1 MFLYFYVFIL
11 CLSRRNSRDNL
22 GLLDVVGIE
31 VALEVEVREVVRI
44 GEAEEL
50 LERRIRLDVV
60 LVLEVLLLHV
70 VVDLTRHVGAGDE
83 GALGLAK
90 EHAELISDLRGD
102 LEDRGTAGLGALL
115 ALSLDAAA
123 ALARILDLAVDTLLQ
138 LLDLSDHCGDNL
150 TETREATENDLEI
163 VIEAGGRRLSGDLS
177 GSSYDRRSNN
187 RGSHRDRGSLSL
199 GRLLGNLLLSD
210 RCSGCRRRNGR
221 GDNRY
226 RRRSN
231 LLLGN
236 TLSSGRGRAHRYT
249 STGGRIHL
257 KQTHYRNSRIQT
269 AQFLFSFY

>member
-1 MFLYFYVFIL
+1 MGV
-11 CLSRRNSRDNL
+11 
-22 GLLDVVGIE
+22 E

-50 LERRIRLDVV
+50 LERGIRLDVV

-70 VVDLTRHVGAGDE
+70 VIDLAGHVGAGDE
-83 GALGLAK
+83 GALGLAE

-123 ALARILDLAVDTLLQ
+123 TLARILDLAVDTLLQ
-138 LLDLSDHCGDNL
+138 LLDLSDHGGDNL
-150 TETREATENDLEI
+150 AETREAPENDLEI
-163 VIEAGGRRLSGDLS
+163 IIEAGGRRLGSDLS
-177 GSSYDRRSNN
+177 GSSHDRRGYSGG
-187 RGSHRDRGSLSL
+187 GSHHDRGSLSL
-199 GRLLGNLLLSD
+199 GRLGLGNLLFSD
-210 RCSGCRRRNGR
+210 RCNRCRSRNGR
-221 GDNRY
+221 RDNRY

-257 KQTHYRNSRIQT
+257 KQTHYRNFRIQT

>member
-1 MFLYFYVFIL
+1 M
-11 CLSRRNSRDNL
+11 
-22 GLLDVVGIE
+22 
-31 VALEVEVREVVRI
+31 
-44 GEAEEL
+44 
-50 LERRIRLDVV
+50 

-70 VVDLTRHVGAGDE
+70 VVDLASHVGAGDE

-90 EHAELISDLRGD
+90 EHAELISDLGGD

-123 ALARILDLAVDTLLQ
+123 TLARILDLAVDTLLQ
-138 LLDLSDHCGDNL
+138 LLDLSDHGGDNL
-150 TETREATENDLEI
+150 AETREATENDLEV
-163 VIEAGGRRLSGDLS
+163 VIEAGGRRLSSDLS
-177 GSSYDRRSNN
+177 GSSHDRRSNN
-187 RGSHRDRGSLSL
+187 RGSHHDRGSLSL
-199 GRLLGNLLLSD
+199 GRLGLGNLLFSD
-210 RCSGCRRRNGR
+210 RCNRCRSRNGR
-221 GDNRY
+221 RGNSY